1 MINITPIINEFNW
14 FLDKD
19 DEKIDIDVKAR
30 HKNNNPIYEP
40 ITEPI
45 SKFPKLSPIK
55 YIVVGNTN
63 VGTREIKIMKYIARN
78 FPITNSNFEIGFETS
93 ISIVSFLNSSEND
106 FIATA
111 GMYSKNIIGD
121 RLKNVPKSA

>member
-1 MINITPIINEFNW
+1 MNEFNW
-14 FLDKD
+14 FLVSE
-19 DEKIDIDVKAR
+19 DEKIDIDVKDR
-30 HKNNNPIYEP
+30 HKNNKPIYEP
-40 ITEPI
+40 ITEPT
-45 SKFPKLSPIK
+45 SKLPKLSPIK
-55 YIVVGNTN
+55 YIVVGYTN
-63 VGTREIKIMKYIARN
+63 VGTIEIKIMKYIARN

>member
-1 MINITPIINEFNW
+1 MNEFNW
-14 FLDKD
+14 FLVNEE
-19 DEKIDIDVKAR
+19 EKIDIDVKDR
-30 HKNNNPIYEP
+30 HKNNKPIYEP
-40 ITEPI
+40 ITEPT
-45 SKFPKLSPIK
+45 SKLPMFSPIK
-55 YIVVGNTN
+55 YIVVGYNN
-63 VGTREIKIMKYIARN
+63 VGIIEIKIMKYIARN